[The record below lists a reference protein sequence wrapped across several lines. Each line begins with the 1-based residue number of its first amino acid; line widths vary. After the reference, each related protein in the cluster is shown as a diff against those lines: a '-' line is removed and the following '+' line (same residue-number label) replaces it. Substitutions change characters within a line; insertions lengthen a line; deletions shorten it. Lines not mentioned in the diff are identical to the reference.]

1 MMYRTVRKQIGRIL
15 RPVTRHIPG
24 LRAAAKLIVRSPR
37 PGLRLLLDARST
49 SQIQSQPDVY
59 PFAAYLGQRFECTH
73 AIVFG
78 HPTAKNLIQLYPQF
92 EIIGFVSELN
102 VQAYRDRYGFGTWFA
117 EYVDSPLAVSLPENI
132 LKRAVI
138 VCTGVIEQ
146 LTIPEQLFA
155 NLRRWLDH
163 APVCILT
170 TPDRSFNGEG
180 GNGSAAS
187 HQGRWNQL
195 ELEQL
200 LRIEGF
206 NVEFIGLTASD
217 NAAYEKKTIMAVLTN
232 NIVARP
238 CKVGAPRDFRVVA
251 FMAAYNEAD
260 IIVQS
265 IRKWTDQG
273 VNVHVLENWS
283 TDATYD
289 LVKQLESQLP
299 VTVER
304 FPRAGPS
311 PYFDWGAML
320 ARIEEL
326 CGEIDADW
334 FVRRGADEVLRSPWP
349 DLSYKDSLYRIDQAG
364 FNCVDHTIVEFH
376 PVDDGFEAGMD
387 HESYF
392 KYFDFKHLS
401 HPFQRKA
408 WKNYGQPIS
417 SIPSAGHDV
426 IFAGRRVY
434 PFKFLVKHYSFR
446 SQTHGEKKVF
456 RERKARWNPR
466 ERARGWHV
474 HYDAMKE
481 GHQFVRTT
489 SEKEL
494 FEERDFNK
502 TYLVERL
509 SGIGVNR

>member
-1 MMYRTVRKQIGRIL
+1 MRQHLSKIF
-15 RPVTRHIPG
+15 RPVSKHIPG
-24 LRAAAKLIVRSPR
+24 IRAAAEIISTSPR
-37 PGLRLLLDARST
+37 AGLRLLRDSRSDRG
-49 SQIQSQPDVY
+49 IQSQPDVY
-59 PFAAYLGQRFECTH
+59 PFAVYLGERFECTH
-73 AIVFG
+73 VIAMG
-78 HPTAKNLIQLYPQF
+78 RPTAKDLIQLYPRF
-92 EIIGFVSELN
+92 EIVGFVSEID
-102 VQAYRDRYGFGTWFA
+102 VEAYRKRYGFATWFA
-117 EYVDSPLAVSLPENI
+117 EYANSQVAVSLPEKI

-138 VCTGVIEQ
+138 ICSGVIEQ
-146 LTIPEQLFA
+146 LAIPEQLFA
-155 NLRRWLDH
+155 NLKRWLDH
-163 APVCILT
+163 APLCILT
-170 TPDRSFNGEG
+170 TPDRSFNAEA
-180 GNGSAAS
+180 GNASAAS
-187 HQGRWNQL
+187 NLGRWNQI

-200 LRIEGF
+200 LRAEGF

-217 NAAYEKKTIMAVLTN
+217 NAVYEKKTIMAVITN
-232 NIVARP
+232 NAAAKP
-238 CKVGAPRDFRVVA
+238 LKVSAPSDFRVVA

-289 LVKQLESQLP
+289 LAKQLENELP

-304 FPRAGPS
+304 FPRGGPS

-326 CGEIDADW
+326 CGEIEADW

-349 DLSYKDSLYRIDQAG
+349 GLSYKDSLYRIDQAG
-364 FNCVDHTIVEFH
+364 FNCLDHTIVEFH
-376 PVDDGFEAGMD
+376 PVDDGFAVGMD
-387 HESYF
+387 HEAYF
-392 KYFDFKHLS
+392 KHFDFKHLS

-417 SIPSAGHDV
+417 TIPSAGHDV
-426 IFAGRRVY
+426 IFEGRRVY
-434 PFKFLVKHYSFR
+434 PFKFLLKHYSFR
-446 SQTHGEKKVF
+446 SQMHGERKVF
-456 RERKARWNPR
+456 RERKARWNPG

-481 GHQFVRTT
+481 GHQFVRAT

-494 FEERDFNK
+494 FEECDFNK

-509 SGIGVNR
+509 SGIGVDR